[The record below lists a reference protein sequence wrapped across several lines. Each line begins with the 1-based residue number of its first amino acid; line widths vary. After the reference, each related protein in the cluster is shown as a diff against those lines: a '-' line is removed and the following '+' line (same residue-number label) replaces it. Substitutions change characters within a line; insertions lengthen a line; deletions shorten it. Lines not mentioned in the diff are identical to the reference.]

1 MGRCER
7 RQGLA
12 LTEAQGGQAVSQG
25 VLPVSEDG
33 WAKWLPVQP
42 CVVENNKTE
51 TKEKQ
56 ERKGVRKNLY
66 Y

>member
-1 MGRCER
+1 M
-7 RQGLA
+7 
-12 LTEAQGGQAVSQG
+12 
-25 VLPVSEDG
+25 LPVSEDG
-33 WAKWLPVQP
+33 WAKRLAVQP
-42 CVVENNKTE
+42 CVVENNKRE